1 MAVPD
6 YQIIMRPLM
15 DFASDRAE
23 HTSSEAVEVLA
34 EKFVLSTDDR
44 RELIPS
50 GQEAKFDNR
59 VGWAITYLKK
69 AGILERTGRARFRIT
84 DRGIA
89 LLKSHQGPITS
100 KVLEQF
106 PEFLEFKKRV
116 PRIGG
121 RDTTEPSVEDANA
134 LVELHQTPQE
144 TLGTSYQLLRK
155 NLAQELLDKVKA
167 SPPRFFERLVV
178 DLLVNMGYGGSRQD
192 AGEAIGQSGDDGI
205 DGIIKEDRLG
215 LDAVY
220 IQAKRWE
227 GKVGRPIVQAFAG
240 SLEGQRARKGVLITT
255 SQFSPEAKDYVN
267 RIEKK
272 IVLIDGEQLAQ
283 LMIDFNVGVTEV
295 VSYTVKRVDFDYF
308 GEE

>member
-1 MAVPD
+1 
-6 YQIIMRPLM
+6 
-15 DFASDRAE
+15 E
-23 HTSSEAVEVLA
+23 
-34 EKFVLSTDDR
+34 
-44 RELIPS
+44 
-50 GQEAKFDNR
+50 
-59 VGWAITYLKK
+59 
-69 AGILERTGRARFRIT
+69 
-84 DRGIA
+84 
-89 LLKSHQGPITS
+89 
-100 KVLEQF
+100 
-106 PEFLEFKKRV
+106 
-116 PRIGG
+116 
-121 RDTTEPSVEDANA
+121 
-134 LVELHQTPQE
+134 
-144 TLGTSYQLLRK
+144 TSYQLLRK

-178 DLLVNMGYGGSRQD
+178 DLLVSMGYGGSRQD

-240 SLEGQRARKGVLITT
+240 SLEGHRARKGVLITT
-255 SQFSPEAKDYVN
+255 SQFSLDARDYVN

-295 VSYTVKRVDFDYF
+295 ASYTVKRVDFDYF
-308 GEE
+308 GED